1 MDDKMREDSIMA
13 EKQIIGSLLLND
25 KAINEISDTLTPDMF
40 YNKILGE
47 AYAICLKSA
56 ESKQNYDLVSLCTDV
71 ENNIGATDFPVQEII
86 MECAK
91 SVATSHAIAKHA
103 DTVKRCY
110 ASRHIQTALF
120 QIQNHPESAIEQL
133 AILNER
139 VSGIVDPPKP
149 YDSLAAITERNRDK
163 YFIDRETKD
172 LQTGIST
179 FDDVLG
185 EFEPGDLIVI
195 GARPAVGKSALAAQ
209 IVNNLSHKG
218 AKIGYFNLEMTE
230 KQVFERFVAT
240 ESGIGMTRIRRAL
253 RFMNDE
259 EEKYNN
265 ACERLMKKDKII
277 IPTGSKSVN
286 EIRMI
291 TQKEEFDIIVID
303 YLQLVKT
310 SGKYKGNRFAE
321 VGEISHGLKAIG
333 VDFKIPVIV
342 LTQLNRQS
350 EGKANKEPSMAEI
363 RESGDIEQDASVI
376 LLLWNTDEEDRTKK
390 GYKFDKNRQGT
401 LKKGNLTFD
410 GDRMMFYGEDDFV
423 PSSVSDLEIP
433 FD

>member
-1 MDDKMREDSIMA
+1 MDRVA
-13 EKQIIGSLLLND
+13 EQQIIGALLINEN
-25 KAINEISDTLTPDMF
+25 AIDEISDTLTPDMF
-40 YNKILGE
+40 YNKILGT
-47 AYAICLKSA
+47 AYGVCLKA
-56 ESKQNYDLVSLCTDV
+56 RANKEQYDLITLCNDV
-71 ENNIGATDFPVQEII
+71 ESQIGATEISVQETL

-91 SVATSHAIAKHA
+91 STVTSVAITKHA
-103 DTVKRCY
+103 DTVKRDY
-110 ASRHIQTALF
+110 ANRKIQVSLMN
-120 QIQNHPESAIEQL
+120 IQNHPESAIE
-133 AILNER
+133 AITKLNEEIT
-139 VSGIVDPPKP
+139 GIVDPPKP
-149 YDSLAAITERNRDK
+149 YDSLAAITERNKDK
-163 YFIDRETKD
+163 YFRERETKE
-172 LQTGIST
+172 LKTGIES
-179 FDDVLG
+179 FDEVLG

-195 GARPAVGKSALAAQ
+195 GARPAVGKSAIAAQ

-259 EEKYNN
+259 EEKYTE
-265 ACERLMKKDKII
+265 ACNRLTKKDKII
-277 IPTGSKSVN
+277 IPTGSKTVN
-286 EIRMI
+286 EIRTI
-291 TQKEEFDIIVID
+291 TQKEEFDVIVID
-303 YLQLVKT
+303 YLQLVKS
-310 SGKYKGNRFAE
+310 SGKYRGNRFAE

-350 EGKANKEPSMAEI
+350 EGKLNKEPSMAEI

-376 LLLWNTDEEDRTKK
+376 LLLWNTDDEDRSKK

-401 LKKGNLTFD
+401 LKKGNLIFD
-410 GDRMMFYGEDDFV
+410 GDRMKFYDEDDFV

-433 FD
+433 FV